1 MEVIPAMMRLAK
13 TIICMGSIRPILS
26 EVKSEAPPALHSRA
40 MDNLRFIRETMEG
53 AASFTAVP
61 GWGGA
66 LMGATAL
73 GAAIIASGQRSIAG
87 WFTVWAM
94 EALIACVIAGAAMAK
109 KARAAQ
115 TQLLS
120 RPGRKF
126 ALTFSPPIFVGA
138 VLTIALLLRPG
149 GAALLPAVWLLL
161 YGTGVVTGGAFSV
174 RIVPVMGLCFM
185 ALGCIA
191 LFAPA
196 SWANYLLGAG
206 FGGLHLIFGPMIARR
221 HGG

>member
-1 MEVIPAMMRLAK
+1 MSSV
-13 TIICMGSIRPILS
+13 RPILS
-26 EVKSEAPPALHSRA
+26 EVKEEPPALHARA

-61 GWGGA
+61 GWGGT

-73 GAAIIASGQRSIAG
+73 VASVVAAQQRKVG
-87 WFTVWAM
+87 DWVLVWAV
-94 EALIACVIAGAAMAK
+94 EALLACVIAGVAMWR

-115 TQLLS
+115 TGLLS

-126 ALTFSPPIFVGA
+126 ALSFSPPIFVGA
-138 VLTIALLLRPG
+138 LLTVALMQLPG
-149 GAALLPAVWLLL
+149 GPALLPAVWLLL

-174 RIVPVMGLCFM
+174 RIVWVMGFCFLS
-185 ALGCIA
+185 LGSLA

-196 SWANYLLGAG
+196 HWGNYLLGAG
-206 FGGLHLIFGPMIARR
+206 FGGLHLVFGPIIARR

>member
-1 MEVIPAMMRLAK
+1 
-13 TIICMGSIRPILS
+13 MGSAQPVLS
-26 EVKSEAPPALHSRA
+26 EVKEDPPALHARA

-73 GAAIIASGQRSIAG
+73 GAAVLAAQQPKIGD
-87 WFTVWAM
+87 WFTVWAI
-94 EALIACVIAGAAMAK
+94 EALLACLIAGGAMLR
-109 KARAAQ
+109 KARRAQ
-115 TQLLS
+115 TELLS

-138 VLTIALLLRPG
+138 LLTIVLLQRPG

-174 RIVPVMGLCFM
+174 RIVPVMGLCFLL
-185 ALGCIA
+185 LGSIA

-196 SWANYLLGAG
+196 VWGDYLLGAG
-206 FGGLHLIFGPMIARR
+206 FGGLHLIFGPVIARR